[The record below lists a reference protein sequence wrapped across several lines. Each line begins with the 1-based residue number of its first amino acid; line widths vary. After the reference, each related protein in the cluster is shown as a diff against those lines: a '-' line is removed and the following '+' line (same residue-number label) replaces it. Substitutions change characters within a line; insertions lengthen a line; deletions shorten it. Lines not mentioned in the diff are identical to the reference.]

1 MQNSHENVQLMDT
14 LYLYEDE
21 KGEIYDS
28 TYNCK
33 WLVSKVDDSF
43 FPVSSGFVDYSK
55 PVEGKITIPSYAV
68 YKNRKYIL
76 RNITYSNLRQIEFTN
91 ITIGSDNGITFTTE
105 TATNTNCVICLKHN
119 FFNCSGY
126 SLVYKTTDTNKLYSD
141 PACKNEIT
149 ENDKKCNVVYYF
161 IESTSTAIKY
171 LSPQH
176 DYIYIKPD
184 TNKNIKLPRCY
195 LLYNR
200 LSVDL
205 LKKHYMNK
213 QTKLI
218 NANQI
223 IQ

>member
-14 LYLYEDE
+14 IYLYENE

-43 FPVSSGFVDYSK
+43 APASSGFVDNFK

-91 ITIGSDNGITFTTE
+91 ISVDTSDNGITFTAE

-119 FFNCSGY
+119 F
-126 SLVYKTTDTNKLYSD
+126 
-141 PACKNEIT
+141 
-149 ENDKKCNVVYYF
+149 
-161 IESTSTAIKY
+161 
-171 LSPQH
+171 
-176 DYIYIKPD
+176 
-184 TNKNIKLPRCY
+184 
-195 LLYNR
+195 
-200 LSVDL
+200 
-205 LKKHYMNK
+205 
-213 QTKLI
+213 
-218 NANQI
+218 
-223 IQ
+223 